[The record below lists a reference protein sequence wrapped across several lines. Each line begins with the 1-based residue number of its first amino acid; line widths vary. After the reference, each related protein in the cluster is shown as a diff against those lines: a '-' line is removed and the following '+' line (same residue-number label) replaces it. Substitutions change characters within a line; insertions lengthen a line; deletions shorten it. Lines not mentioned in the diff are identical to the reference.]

1 MQKLIKLNDQHYII
15 VDDSEIKV
23 GDWYLTFMNNKIIG
37 EPRKCS
43 DDSYNF
49 SNCKKITHSTQP
61 LEQYYGATDGSLPFV
76 YHKIKQLSLSEVE
89 EAINGYSVE
98 EFAWNNPILSRKD
111 VYDLFHKV
119 FKDRRLD
126 GEFSLSASKQ
136 IYQFDTELREI
147 SKIKAHQELVK
158 DKLLNTQLYSNN
170 NHLEWIYNRMIEVHG
185 ENPNY
190 DYMIVFKKIIQSL
203 LSKTEWDITIDE
215 QGKIKL

>member
-1 MQKLIKLNDQHYII
+1 MQKLIKLSDQHYVV
-15 VDDSEIKV
+15 VDDSEIKKGWV
-23 GDWYLTFMNNKIIG
+23 TNGVECFLRESMPEY
-37 EPRKCS
+37 S
-43 DDSYNF
+43 DEYANRYWK
-49 SNCKKITHSTQP
+49 NITHSTQP
-61 LEQYYGATDGSLPFV
+61 LGTPLLFTNAFESELSLSINGLNETFIENWGC
-76 YHKIKQLSLSEVE
+76 KKLSLSEVE

-147 SKIKAHQELVK
+147 SKIKSHQVLVK
-158 DKLLNTQLYSNN
+158 DKLFTVDDMRKAF
-170 NHLEWIYNRMIEVHG
+170 EAGIRCTDWIDGR
-185 ENPNY
+185 EN
-190 DYMIVFKKIIQSL
+190 FIQSL
-203 LSKTEWDITIDE
+203 LPKTEWDIEIDE